1 MDRRRFL
8 VISLAGA
15 LAPTQGAVGAPPASR
30 VPRVA
35 VYTGRLV
42 NDGLAEALNEHGW
55 ADGRNIVVDWQGAEG
70 SEARIKEYLAR
81 HPTDVVV
88 AGGPH
93 RIRAAMQATTTIP
106 IIALDLEADPV
117 AERFVRALAKPG
129 GNVTGIWMDIPEIAG
144 KQIQFLREMLPS
156 LHRLG
161 VIWDD
166 QIGQPQFAELQ
177 AASRAANITVL
188 PAAVRHSTEIDGAVK
203 RLVAERAQAVVAL
216 TAPVIF
222 LGLQRIAELAIQSRL
237 PSISLFSPYPQ
248 AGGLMAYGP
257 DFPAMWRQLA
267 GYVNRVLRGVRA
279 GDIPV
284 ERPSKFS
291 LIINRKTAKALGLAI
306 PPSLLARADQVIE

>member
-1 MDRRRFL
+1 MERRRFV
-8 VISLAGA
+8 VISLTGVLAGHQPLMA
-15 LAPTQGAVGAPPASR
+15 QPR
-30 VPRVA
+30 VRPPRVA

-42 NDGLAEALNEHGW
+42 SEGLAAALNEHGW
-55 ADGRNIVVDWQGAEG
+55 ADGRNVVVDWQGVEG
-70 SEARIKEYLAR
+70 SEARINEYLAR
-81 HPTDVVV
+81 HPTDVLVS
-88 AGGPH
+88 GGPH
-93 RIRAAMQATTTIP
+93 RIRAAMRATTTIP

-117 AERFVRALAKPG
+117 AEGFVRTLAKPG

-156 LHRLG
+156 LNRLG

-166 QIGQPQFAELQ
+166 QIGQPQFAELR
-177 AASRAANITVL
+177 AVSRAANITVL
-188 PAAVRHSTEIDGAVK
+188 PAAVRQSTEIDGAVK
-203 RLVAERAQAVVAL
+203 RLVAERPQAIVVL

-222 LGLQRIAELAIQSRL
+222 LGLQRVAELAVQSRL

-267 GYVNRVLRGVRA
+267 GYVNRVLRGARA

-291 LIINRKTAKALGLAI
+291 LTINLKTAK
-306 PPSLLARADQVIE
+306 LLV

>member
-1 MDRRRFL
+1 MDRRHFL
-8 VISLAGA
+8 AFAGILTVTHTVA
-15 LAPTQGAVGAPPASR
+15 AQPASR
-30 VPRVA
+30 VRRLA

-55 ADGRNIVVDWQGAEG
+55 ADGRNIVVDWQGVEG

-88 AGGPH
+88 AGGPL

-117 AERFVRALAKPG
+117 AEGFVRTLAKPG
-129 GNVTGIWMDIPEIAG
+129 GNATGIWMDIPEIAG

-156 LHRLG
+156 LNRLG

-166 QIGQPQFAELQ
+166 QIGRPQLTELQ

-188 PAAVRHSTEIDGAVK
+188 PAAVRHSAEIDGAVK
-203 RLVAERAQAVVAL
+203 RLVAERPHALVVL

-222 LGLQRIAELAIQSRL
+222 LGLQRIAELAVHNRL

-267 GYVNRVLRGVRA
+267 GYVNRVLRGARP

-291 LIINRKTAKALGLAI
+291 LTINVKIAKALGLTI

>member
-1 MDRRRFL
+1 MDRRHFL
-8 VISLAGA
+8 AFAGILTVTHTVA
-15 LAPTQGAVGAPPASR
+15 AQPASR
-30 VPRVA
+30 VRRLA

-55 ADGRNIVVDWQGAEG
+55 ADGRNIVVDWQGVEG

-117 AERFVRALAKPG
+117 AEGFVRTLAKPG
-129 GNVTGIWMDIPEIAG
+129 GNATGIWMDIPEIAG

-156 LHRLG
+156 LNRLG

-166 QIGQPQFAELQ
+166 QIGRPQLTELQ

-188 PAAVRHSTEIDGAVK
+188 PAAVRHSAEIDGAVK
-203 RLVAERAQAVVAL
+203 RLVAERPHALVVL

-222 LGLQRIAELAIQSRL
+222 LGLQRIAELAVHNRL

-267 GYVNRVLRGVRA
+267 GYVNRVLRGARP

-291 LIINRKTAKALGLAI
+291 LTINVKIAKALGLTI